1 LLVFRE
7 ELFVLGVDEN
17 FQFVGIECVE
27 IGESVMRGNHCRESS
42 RLLLQQNKNGR
53 QNKNNFA
60 HTAICGA

>member
-1 LLVFRE
+1 MLRE
-7 ELFVLGVDEN
+7 DEN

-42 RLLLQQNKNGR
+42 RLLLQQNKNVR
-53 QNKNNFA
+53 ENKNNFA